1 MANAARY
8 RIDKAILAITIIAAA
23 SLAQA
28 QAWPTKPLRWIIPFA
43 PGGGLD
49 VITRVYAPHLG
60 VALGQ
65 PVVPENRPAN
75 AGILAMEFVA
85 KAPPDGYTL
94 VTLGPGSLVYNKF
107 IYADV
112 KYDADRDFAPVTLLT
127 NAPMALYVNVAVPA
141 QSLGEFIALARSP
154 ASKLNY
160 GAPGHGHIFHLA
172 MELFKDRSGTDIQ
185 FVPYKGSAPVIQDL
199 VAGSIHAAVNPVTSQ
214 FISLI
219 KAGKVRAL
227 AAGGDS
233 RLRDLPEVPTVT
245 EAGVKDYYAMGGF
258 AMYTTGGTPR
268 DAILRINRE
277 MVKLATHP
285 EVVKIHDGQNLLIA
299 VGTPE
304 ELLARQRREY
314 DIWVPM
320 IKRLGIKA
328 Q

>member
-1 MANAARY
+1 M
-8 RIDKAILAITIIAAA
+8 LAAA
-23 SLAQA
+23 GSAMAQ
-28 QAWPTKPLRWIIPFA
+28 PYPSKPLHWIIPFA

-49 VITRVYAPHLG
+49 IITRAYAPHLG
-60 VALGQ
+60 AALGQ

-85 KAPPDGYTL
+85 KTPPDGHTL

-127 NAPMALYVNVAVPA
+127 NAPIALYVNAAVPA
-141 QSLGEFIALARSP
+141 QSLGEFIALARTP
-154 ASKLNY
+154 GSKLNY

-172 MELFKDRSGTDIQ
+172 MELFKDRTGADLQ
-185 FVPYKGSAPVIQDL
+185 FVPYKGSAPVVQDL
-199 VAGSIHAAVNPVTSQ
+199 VAGNIHAAFNIVTSQ
-214 FISLI
+214 FASLM
-219 KAGKVRAL
+219 KAGKIRAL
-227 AAGGDS
+227 AAGGDT
-233 RLRDLPEVPTVT
+233 RLRDLPDLPTAT

-258 AMYTTGGTPR
+258 AMYATGGTPR
-268 DAILRINRE
+268 DIILRLNRE
-277 MVKLATHP
+277 MVKLSTHP
-285 EVVKIHDGQNLLIA
+285 EIVKFHDGQNLLIA

-320 IKRLGIKA
+320 IKRLGIRA